1 MKKTSFEVRVS
12 KTMSY
17 FLRHNPE
24 NLKISNEGFVEI
36 NELLKLLRK
45 KFPKLTHG
53 DLIRIIEKD
62 EKGRFEIKNN
72 MVRARYGHSIDLKLG
87 YEEASEEILYHGTS
101 RKAAKEILKEGLK
114 PMGRRY
120 VHLSKTIE
128 DALEVGIR
136 RDFKPAILEIDA
148 KEAKKHG
155 IKIYKAT
162 ERIFLSDYIPPDF
175 IKIVSLEN
183 KRKSLY

>member
-1 MKKTSFEVRVS
+1 MRKTSFEVRVS
-12 KTMSY
+12 KAMSY

-24 NLKISNEGFVEI
+24 NLKISDEGFVEI
-36 NELLKLLRK
+36 DELLKLLRK
-45 KFPKLTHG
+45 KFPKLTREN
-53 DLIRIIEKD
+53 LIRIIEKD
-62 EKGRFEIKNN
+62 EKERFEIKNN
-72 MVRARYGHSIDLKLG
+72 MIRARYGHSIDLKLS

-101 RKAAKEILKEGLK
+101 RKAAEEILKEGLK

-128 DALEVGIR
+128 DAFEVGRR
-136 RDFKPAILEIDA
+136 RDSKPIILEIDA
-148 KEAKKHG
+148 KKAKNRG
-155 IKIYKAT
+155 VKIYKAT
-162 ERIFLSDYIPPDF
+162 ERIFLADYIPPDF

>member
-72 MVRARYGHSIDLKLG
+72 MVRARYGHSIDLKLN
-87 YEEASEEILYHGTS
+87 YEEASEETLYHGTS

-183 KRKSLY
+183 KGKSLY